1 MSRPDDI
8 DRQSLTAARRCADM
22 NDATIVRSEPAVSC
36 TPEMLRLLKKH
47 KARGWYGPPKL
58 AIFSDE
64 VFAPFWE
71 RNLSHPVPHWR
82 AAEISPKK
90 CQVAQGANGGGA
102 LPHREPS
109 KAPFTIGISRAAPLA
124 GQYARVIPLGPT
136 VKVPLPVT
144 LSGSSPVQEWLL
156 GGSSWWGCS
165 T

>member
-1 MSRPDDI
+1 MA
-8 DRQSLTAARRCADM
+8 QERRASEQ
-22 NDATIVRSEPAVSC
+22 DAQN
-36 TPEMLRLLKKH
+36 
-47 KARGWYGPPKL
+47 RGWYGPPKL

-144 LSGSSPVQEWLL
+144 LSGSSPAQEWLL
-156 GGSSWWGCS
+156 GASSWWAQGSGCRDPQKAQAPLG
-165 T
+165 TRLGGP